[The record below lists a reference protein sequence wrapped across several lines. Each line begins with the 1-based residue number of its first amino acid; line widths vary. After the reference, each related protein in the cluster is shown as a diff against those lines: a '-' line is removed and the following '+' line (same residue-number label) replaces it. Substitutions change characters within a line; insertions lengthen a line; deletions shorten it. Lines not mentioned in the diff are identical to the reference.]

1 MAKQKSRSCYK
12 SLRALFTRRRNKT
25 KEDGDGERIH
35 GCGSDTCDDHTL
47 ADNEPTKTIDPS
59 VHYFNNAAQAP
70 LSQAVQKLGV
80 ELIRADPWR
89 PIDDNH
95 SGPYSQ
101 AQIRN
106 LFATLIDCEDDENE
120 DNPGSRIAMVP
131 STAFA
136 VTLAA
141 RNILAC
147 RRKQQNNFAIGG
159 GGGRILLLQDQFDSA
174 VYPWQQV
181 CDESNGAVALEIV
194 GHPDDED
201 TNDGDGGDGPSGWTK
216 AVLDTLEGSADDE
229 IIAACLPPLHWSNGT
244 LLDLEAIGAVCRER
258 NIPLIVDATQAAGIM
273 PCTVRK
279 IRPAMMC
286 CSTHKWLRGPSG
298 CCLVYISPEVQDDW
312 IPLDCHGRG
321 RDFEAGAATFDVSR
335 NEMGPRGYPEKY
347 FGDARKFDSGGKAN
361 PLLLPML
368 RRAMED
374 VVSIDTVE
382 AQSQLKELMQPL
394 LDWAVGNGYSVK
406 TGSRAYHIIGLLP
419 KEKTPEEMIEM
430 AKKLASERGIILAVR
445 CGGFRVSPYLDN
457 TPNDV
462 KKLIEALEDLS

>member
-80 ELIRADPWR
+80 ELIRADPWS

-258 NIPLIVDATQAAGIM
+258 NIPLIVDATQ
-273 PCTVRK
+273 
-279 IRPAMMC
+279 
-286 CSTHKWLRGPSG
+286 
-298 CCLVYISPEVQDDW
+298 
-312 IPLDCHGRG
+312 
-321 RDFEAGAATFDVSR
+321 GA
-335 NEMGPRGYPEKY
+335 
-347 FGDARKFDSGGKAN
+347 
-361 PLLLPML
+361 
-368 RRAMED
+368 
-374 VVSIDTVE
+374 
-382 AQSQLKELMQPL
+382 
-394 LDWAVGNGYSVK
+394 
-406 TGSRAYHIIGLLP
+406 
-419 KEKTPEEMIEM
+419 
-430 AKKLASERGIILAVR
+430 
-445 CGGFRVSPYLDN
+445 
-457 TPNDV
+457 
-462 KKLIEALEDLS
+462 